1 MTFFEPNEDT
11 LYLLFWYLYYKI
23 LWKFHVDILLINVS
37 RRHDSSKW
45 GEVIDLL
52 PANELRSPSRFK
64 ISKNRLLYFAGII
77 TKVVNKYLQIFLQTR
92 LATCQKMSA
101 KFLGADDYRLDPSHN
116 PPYTKY
122 DDVEANEKQEFRFM
136 NIY

>member
-1 MTFFEPNEDT
+1 MSCETS
-11 LYLLFWYLYYKI
+11 
-23 LWKFHVDILLINVS
+23 INA
-37 RRHDSSKW
+37 
-45 GEVIDLL
+45 L
-52 PANELRSPSRFK
+52 
-64 ISKNRLLYFAGII
+64 
-77 TKVVNKYLQIFLQTR
+77 VV
-92 LATCQKMSA
+92 SA